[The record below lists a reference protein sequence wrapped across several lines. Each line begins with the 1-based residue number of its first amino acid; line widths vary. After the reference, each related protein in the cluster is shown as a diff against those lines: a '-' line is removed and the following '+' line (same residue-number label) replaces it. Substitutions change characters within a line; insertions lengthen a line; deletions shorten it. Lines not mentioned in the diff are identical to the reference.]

1 MAVMKVAA
9 KVPELSG
16 IPLAFI
22 TTRFPLYFVGLFA
35 SYAAGF
41 IVQAD
46 GIYGPGGLNIK
57 KKRLKCLTHIAVD

>member
-22 TTRFPLYFVGLFA
+22 TTRFPPVFRRSVRILCSRLHR
-35 SYAAGF
+35 
-41 IVQAD
+41 VQAD
-46 GIYGPGGLNIK
+46 GIYGPGGLSIK
-57 KKRLKCLTHIAVD
+57 K

>member
-22 TTRFPLYFVGLFA
+22 TTRFPLDFVGLFA

-41 IVQAD
+41 IVC
-46 GIYGPGGLNIK
+46 
-57 KKRLKCLTHIAVD
+57 RLMGFTDPED